1 VAPQETAEPLS
12 PLQALLETLRRHGVR
27 LTPQREKIIEHFHQL
42 PEGDHLTA
50 EQLHQDLQTTQ
61 AGISLATT
69 YRTLKLLAS
78 VGVLREL
85 DFAEDHKHYE
95 LAREDEAPHHHLI
108 CVHCGLT
115 VEFESPSVVDLGQ
128 TIAAQHRFQIKD
140 VQLKVFGICQACQQQ
155 ALLWD
160 TPASLSRTLPPVAKR
175 RSSLDTHPKQ

>member
-1 VAPQETAEPLS
+1 MAPPETAEPL
-12 PLQALLETLRRHGVR
+12 PPFQALLETLRRQGVR

-50 EQLHQDLQTTQ
+50 EQLHQDLQATQ

-115 VEFESPSVVDLGQ
+115 VEFESPVVVDLGQ
-128 TIAAQHRFQIKD
+128 TIAARHQFQIKD
-140 VQLKVFGICQACQQQ
+140 VQLKVFGVCQSCQHQ
-155 ALLWD
+155 ALPWD
-160 TPASLSRTLPPVAKR
+160 TPASPHRPTATIAKR